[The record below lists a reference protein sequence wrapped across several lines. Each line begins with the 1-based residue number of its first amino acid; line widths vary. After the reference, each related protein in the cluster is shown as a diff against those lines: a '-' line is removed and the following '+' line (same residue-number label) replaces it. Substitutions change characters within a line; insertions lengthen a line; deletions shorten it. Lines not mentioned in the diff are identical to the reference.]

1 MADERKACLN
11 YYIGKYLKR
20 NLPDESPEQSIIH
33 PVRNSHIL
41 GQILHTVLPAA
52 VKSWECVIFAPSH
65 PDWGQ
70 CKSRGNLS
78 RVFFV
83 GVTLGQ

>member
-1 MADERKACLN
+1 VHGRQAQNPAMADERKACLN

-41 GQILHTVLPAA
+41 SQILLPAA
-52 VKSWECVIFAPSH
+52 VKS
-65 PDWGQ
+65 
-70 CKSRGNLS
+70 R
-78 RVFFV
+78 
-83 GVTLGQ
+83 